1 MSWHYHRARERV
13 LTALAEAPQIRVERF
28 REEYWARVQNLRA
41 MMGARTDVQPVIR
54 DLSPGQAVVVDT
66 VQVYVNVVNYDQ
78 MRLDQGRETPESHAR
93 ALSFLHLHYAA
104 LDRASDG
111 AGAQRIDFH
120 GPRMHTV
127 MLQTAGSDAASRAAT
142 VARALSLARRTTA
155 ISEAATRDIARSST
169 TPLFRIGIDIGTC
182 IAIDSGRSDERE
194 PLFIGR
200 AANHAAKL
208 AEGDHPGIY
217 VSDRIRALLG
227 LPQRG
232 SLNLERISEAG
243 GLELAALGA
252 SSFIDPMDVR
262 SRVDE
267 IRETMRKHR
276 DSTIGV
282 DGFFFHHH
290 RPPLRSIDYSALTPA
305 HSIRM
310 PVVSIFADL
319 DGYTR
324 YVDEATASGNAADPV
339 RDLHVIRSELNAV
352 LQDDFDGRKV
362 RFIGDC
368 LHGLIATGDAVSTD
382 ASGSVERATACAGA
396 LRSSFDLVLEHL
408 PSARRLGLAIGFELG
423 PTPISRI
430 GIRGERSVRVASSIA
445 TLQSERC
452 QALCT
457 GRQTMIGERAYSAA
471 SYDTRDLFDMSKIA
485 TDLTFDSVVMSSPPA
500 AEAAG
505 IVPEPVVDNRSHGAP

>member
-1 MSWHYHRARERV
+1 MSWNYHRARERV
-13 LTALAEAPQIRVERF
+13 TRSITEAPEIRVERF
-28 REEYWARVQNLRA
+28 REDYWARIQNVRA
-41 MMGARTDVQPVIR
+41 MLGARTDVEPVIR
-54 DLSPGQAVVVDT
+54 DLSPGQAVLVDT
-66 VQVYVNVVNYDQ
+66 VQVYVNVVNYNQ
-78 MRLDQGRETPESHAR
+78 MRLVQGQETAESHAR

-127 MLQTAGSDAASRAAT
+127 MLQTAGSDAAARAAT
-142 VARALSLARRTTA
+142 VARALSLARRTIA
-155 ISEAATRDIARSST
+155 ISEAATRDVARSSI

-200 AANHAAKL
+200 AANHAAQL
-208 AEGDHPGIY
+208 AEGDRPGVY
-217 VSDRIRALLG
+217 LSDRVRALLG

-232 SLNLERISEAG
+232 SLTLERMSEAG

-252 SSFIDPMDVR
+252 SASVDPIDVR

-267 IRETMRKHR
+267 VRETMRKHR

-282 DGFFFHHH
+282 DGFYFHHH
-290 RPPLRSIDYSALTPA
+290 QPPLRTIDYSALRPA
-305 HSIRM
+305 NSIRM
-310 PVVSIFADL
+310 PLVSIFADL

-324 YVDEATASGNAADPV
+324 YVDEAMAAGNAADPV

-352 LQDDFDGRKV
+352 LQDDFEGRKV

-368 LHGLIATGDAVSTD
+368 LHGLIAAGNSVSTD
-382 ASGSVERATACAGA
+382 AAESVERATACAGA

-408 PSARRLGLAIGFELG
+408 PSARRLGLAVGLELG

-430 GIRGERSVRVASSIA
+430 GIRGERSVRVASSVA
-445 TLQSERC
+445 TLESERC
-452 QALCT
+452 QSLCT
-457 GRQTMIGERAYSAA
+457 GSQTMIGERAYNAA
-471 SYDTRDLFDMSKIA
+471 SYDTRDLFAMGRIA
-485 TDLTFDSVVMSSPPA
+485 TNLTFDSVVMSSPPA
-500 AEAAG
+500 AKAAG
-505 IVPEPVVDNRSHGAP
+505 LIAEPVVDNRSHGEP